1 MFNIY
6 RISFLA
12 LKKVWMV
19 KNTPCEHWTGVVV
32 LELIKFKLPRKF
44 SIPHKINLGNQWSDM
59 KMQSVFHMAM
69 HAVRRKCFITNY
81 GFWLVTFLLGKCDTL
96 SKKKINEKVKSTIF
110 DEKQKNAK
118 KVYVNIN

>member
-69 HAVRRKCFITNY
+69 HAVHRKCFITNY
-81 GFWLVTFLLGKCDTL
+81 GYFSVGQMWYVI
-96 SKKKINEKVKSTIF
+96 KKKINEKVKSTIF

>member
-44 SIPHKINLGNQWSDM
+44 SIPHKINLGDQWRDM
-59 KMQSVFHMAM
+59 KMQSVFDMAM
-69 HAVRRKCFITNY
+69 HAVYRQFLITNY
-81 GFWLVTFLLGKCDTL
+81 GFWLVTFLLGKCDAL
-96 SKKKINEKVKSTIF
+96 SKKINEKVKSTIF
-110 DEKQKNAK
+110 WWKTKKCQKSTCK
-118 KVYVNIN
+118 H